1 MIRLSNYL
9 FCLSIHFILI
19 LALYFT
25 YVHYIFYRGYSWGL
39 SRAKFKK
46 NKKKKLWGRNVSF
59 RYSFNSFRGGWI
71 KLSNLLFKYA
81 LIRASLI
88 IWRSAEFFAG
98 IILKLTI
105 RERHKRGRISNC
117 SFDWNSFCGCFV
129 TCFLHFQWWMKYF

>member
-46 NKKKKLWGRNVSF
+46 NKKKICGEETCHFDTV
-59 RYSFNSFRGGWI
+59 
-71 KLSNLLFKYA
+71 
-81 LIRASLI
+81 
-88 IWRSAEFFAG
+88 
-98 IILKLTI
+98 LTVL
-105 RERHKRGRISNC
+105 EAVG
-117 SFDWNSFCGCFV
+117 
-129 TCFLHFQWWMKYF
+129 